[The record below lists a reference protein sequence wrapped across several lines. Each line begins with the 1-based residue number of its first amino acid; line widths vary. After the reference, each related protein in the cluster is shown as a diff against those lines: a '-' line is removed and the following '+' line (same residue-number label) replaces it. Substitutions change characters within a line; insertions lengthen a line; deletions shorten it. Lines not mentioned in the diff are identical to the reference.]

1 MSLGLLLMFAIQ
13 VAGAPGVDAGN
24 PRVGSETG
32 REYETAAAQRVAPV
46 VTREFGPSL
55 RTGAVGKPDG
65 DSRGSDAVRPM
76 GAVLAD
82 ALKAGHRRSNTF
94 NRLLDRLEHSD
105 LIVYLQIGSCPDAQ
119 SIACLSMLGAS
130 GSNRFVRVTFVMRIR
145 GGDSILAVFTDH
157 LIAQIGHELQHAV
170 EIADDPGVV
179 DGATLDA
186 AYARWGFRPDPRSS
200 THESVRAIQAG
211 RSVLDELRRS
221 K

>member
-1 MSLGLLLMFAIQ
+1 MSLGLLLTITIQ
-13 VAGAPGVDAGN
+13 LAGALGVDAGN
-24 PRVGSETG
+24 ARVGSETG
-32 REYETAAAQRVAPV
+32 RQFETAAAQQDAPV
-46 VTREFGPSL
+46 VTREFGPSI
-55 RTGAVGKPDG
+55 RTGVVGKPDG

-76 GAVLAD
+76 GAVLTD
-82 ALKAGHRRSNTF
+82 ALKEGRRRSNTF
-94 NRLLDRLEHSD
+94 NRLLDRLERSD

-119 SIACLSMLGAS
+119 SIACLAMIGAS
-130 GSNRFVRVTFVMRIR
+130 DANRFVRVTFVMRIR
-145 GGDSILAVFTDH
+145 GGESILAVFTDH

-186 AYARWGFRPDPRSS
+186 AYARWGFRPDPRSR
-200 THESVRAIQAG
+200 THESVPAIQAG